1 LDAGMRGG
9 AGWRRGGGVH
19 GGPTACMAVM
29 VGAWRCGGGSS
40 RGLQWP
46 AGGPVVAS
54 MCFLL
59 SFIDFRN
66 SLSRAWGLGAALG
79 TELLLDKKLLT
90 TVCWVFPIGYGC
102 AERNSIFAEST
113 WLSIKTRGSCIVGF
127 PYNPPAPPHPTHPT
141 HKLVEVYNYIVY
153 V

>member
-1 LDAGMRGG
+1 MWEKSSLSRKIFIGSHSIPLFGRPFRSFIDANALLPLDAGMRGG

-66 SLSRAWGLGAALG
+66 SLSRA
-79 TELLLDKKLLT
+79 
-90 TVCWVFPIGYGC
+90 
-102 AERNSIFAEST
+102 
-113 WLSIKTRGSCIVGF
+113 
-127 PYNPPAPPHPTHPT
+127 
-141 HKLVEVYNYIVY
+141 
-153 V
+153 